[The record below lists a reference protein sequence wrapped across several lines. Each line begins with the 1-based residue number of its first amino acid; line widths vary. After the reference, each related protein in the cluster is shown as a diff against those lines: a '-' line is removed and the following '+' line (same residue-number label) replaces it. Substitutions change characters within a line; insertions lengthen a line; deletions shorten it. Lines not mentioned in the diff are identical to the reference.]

1 MTIDKIYNEDCLM
14 GMKRIPD
21 GTVDCIITDPPYE
34 LENQGGG
41 FWSKSEDPKA
51 KRYNARG
58 TRKGMERLGDIKD
71 GRHYIGFEVNRKYFR
86 QAEQRID
93 EERRYPSFF
102 NI

>member
-41 FWSKSEDPKA
+41 FWSKSEAPKLA
-51 KRYNARG
+51 APENPAAASHEDNGKIEEYN
-58 TRKGMERLGDIKD
+58 KK
-71 GRHYIGFEVNRKYFR
+71 NN
-86 QAEQRID
+86 
-93 EERRYPSFF
+93 
-102 NI
+102 NILKK